1 MELPVTTENILK
13 KYEQYLKAEL
23 NLSVATIEIYFPEVT
38 LFCRWLSANEIQGV
52 TLKNIDVCHIEDY
65 LIARREGE
73 ISLSEY
79 SEKEIT
85 SQVLLKAATLNKI
98 SSGIRSFFRFLQLED
113 VRDDNP
119 AKFLESSKK
128 EKKLPDVLSVEDI
141 DAVLASI
148 DISTPAGLRDRALF
162 ETIYSCGLRIS
173 ETCSLKCSNIFNNDD
188 VIKVIGKGSKQ
199 RIVPEGD
206 AVVYWLKKYLSEARP
221 LMLKNKKN
229 DFVFLNSRGEG
240 IGRKGVWKRFKQIAE
255 NCGIKSK
262 VHSLRHSF
270 ATHMLTGGAD
280 LRSVQELLGH
290 ADISTTQIYTHL
302 TRDDLKEYHKKYHPE
317 GICCQEEKV

>member
-1 MELPVTTENILK
+1 MDSPVIVESILK

-23 NLSVATIEIYFPEVT
+23 NLSSATVEIYLPEVA
-38 LFCRWLSANEIQGV
+38 LFCRWLSARKLEGV
-52 TLKNIDVCHIEDY
+52 TLENIDVCYIEDY
-65 LIARREGE
+65 LIARREGK
-73 ISLSEY
+73 ISLSTY
-79 SEKEIT
+79 GEKEVT
-85 SQVLLKAATLNKI
+85 SQLLLKAATLNKI
-98 SSGIRSFFRFLQLED
+98 SSGIRSFFRFLQLEE

-119 AKFLESSKK
+119 ARFLESSRR
-128 EKKLPDVLSVEDI
+128 EKKLPHVLSVEDI

-148 DISTPAGLRDRALF
+148 DISTLAGLRDRALF

-173 ETCSLKCSNIFNNDD
+173 ETCSLTCSNIFNNDD

-206 AVVYWLKKYLSEARP
+206 AAVYWLKKYLAEARP
-221 LMLKNKKN
+221 LMLKKKKN

-255 NCGIKSK
+255 NCGIKSR

-317 GICCQEEKV
+317 GTCCQEEKV